1 MMKNREEEDMKCLK
15 IASLQQIRVEEIEES
30 KEKLKEDQI
39 KIKINRVSLC
49 GSDIKLYE
57 GDYSGPCRYPLVF
70 GHEWSGEV
78 IEVSEGEEKFQV
90 GDYVTGDCSRW
101 CGECENCKKDKNICS
116 NIDKFGITIDG
127 YSRQIVIAEKKY
139 VYVSKQKLPHK
150 VLALTEPFAVSLHAL
165 HSVQIEELAKDAKI
179 LVIGCGVIGVAAYMF
194 LTLKFGFENV
204 YITEKNEER
213 LNTMKSIF
221 NDVVLKILSVGQN
234 EGVENEYASVYA
246 GTGFDYI
253 FDASGSVRGLDFA
266 IEYANPFGK
275 ISYIGMTEGD
285 LKNTKLITMKK
296 LLLQGS
302 IGGTGEFEEVI
313 SFMEH
318 HQELVAKTVTFEID
332 YDQADVAFEEM
343 SKSPSN
349 IKCQIRF

>member
-1 MMKNREEEDMKCLK
+1 MKCLK
-15 IASLQQIRVEEIEES
+15 IAAPHQIRVEELDES

-39 KIKINRVSLC
+39 KIRINRVSLC
-49 GSDIKLYE
+49 GSDIKLYD
-57 GDYSGPCRYPLVF
+57 GHYSGPCRYPLVF

-78 IEVSEGEEKFQV
+78 IEVPEGEEKFQV

-116 NIDKFGITIDG
+116 NIEKFGITIDG
-127 YSRQIVIAEKKY
+127 YSRQIVTAEKKY

-165 HSVQIEELAKDAKI
+165 HSARIEELSKDTKI
-179 LVIGCGVIGVAAYMF
+179 LVIGCGAIGVAAYMF

-204 YITEKNEER
+204 YLTEKNEER
-213 LNTMKSIF
+213 RNTMKSIF
-221 NDVVLKILSVGQN
+221 PDGSIKILSVDQN

-253 FDASGSVRGLDFA
+253 FDASGSVRGLDSA
-266 IEYANPFGK
+266 IEYANPFGR
-275 ISYIGMTEGD
+275 ISYVGMTDGD

-296 LLLQGS
+296 LSIQGS

-313 SFMEH
+313 RFMEQ

-332 YDQADVAFEEM
+332 YDQAEAAFEEM
-343 SKSPSN
+343 SNSPSN

>member
-1 MMKNREEEDMKCLK
+1 MKCLK
-15 IASLQQIRVEEIEES
+15 IESPHQIRVEDIEES
-30 KEKLKEDQI
+30 KEKIKEDQI
-39 KIKINRVSLC
+39 KIRINRVSLC

-57 GDYSGPCRYPLVF
+57 GNYSGPCRYPLVF

-78 IEVSEGEEKFQV
+78 IEIPEGEEKFRV

-101 CGECENCKKDKNICS
+101 CGECANCKKDKNICS
-116 NIDKFGITIDG
+116 NIEKFGITIDG
-127 YSRQIVIAEKKY
+127 YSRQIVTAEKKY

-165 HSVQIEELAKDAKI
+165 HSARIEELPKNAKI
-179 LVIGCGVIGVAAYMF
+179 LVIGCGAIGVAAYMF

-204 YITEKNEER
+204 YLTEKNKER
-213 LNTMKSIF
+213 LNTVKRIF
-221 NDVVLKILSVGQN
+221 HDCTLKILSAGQN

-253 FDASGSVRGLDFA
+253 FDASGSVRGLDSA
-266 IEYANPFGK
+266 IEYANPFGR
-275 ISYIGMTEGD
+275 ISYAGMSDGD

-296 LLLQGS
+296 LSIQGS

-313 SFMEH
+313 NFLEQ
-318 HQELVAKTVTFEID
+318 HQELVAKTVTFETG
-332 YDQADVAFEEM
+332 YDQAEVAFEEM
-343 SKSPSN
+343 ISSPSN
-349 IKCQIRF
+349 IKCQIKF